1 MKKNFIFAV
10 VLAVISLGLI
20 ITAIVFNVLDKKEL
34 CMYFGMGASG
44 TAFISVLFGINSWKE
59 K

>member
-1 MKKNFIFAV
+1 MKMNFIFAL
-10 VLAVISLGLI
+10 VLAIISFGLI
-20 ITAIVFNVLDKKEL
+20 ITAIVFNILDKNEI

-44 TAFISVLFGINSWKE
+44 AAFISVLFGINSWKG